1 MGGGLIQISAYG
13 SQDLYLTGTPE
24 ITFFKIVYRRHT
36 NFSMESIR
44 INFDN
49 TVGFGQESIL
59 TVPKVGDLI
68 HKTYLEV
75 VLPKINFK
83 RSDTDDQSRLDFEAA
98 RTSYLTVLD
107 FLEINRTAFVGAFDV
122 FQAENT
128 VSAENMKEK
137 INSVFVIPGNLP
149 AIEAFIELLTTQ
161 PEPPF
166 RFEEISMASIADKT
180 PSDFVKQ
187 ILFDAMTTGID
198 KSIKTQNFYRL
209 DLLSKQKIFEDDINE
224 NLKFAWVDR
233 VGHAIIE
240 DIEVRIGGHKID
252 RHLGDW
258 LNIWYELT
266 ANRDMEPI
274 YNKMIGN
281 IKILTIFDRT
291 IKPQYRLKIPLQ
303 FWFCRHNGLS
313 IPLIALEYHDV
324 TFHVKFRNIEEVSY
338 IEENKTIF
346 VNTSTELFLN
356 EVPEELGIDI
366 QATMLIDY
374 IYIDRDERRRFAQA
388 SHEYL
393 IEQVQMLE
401 IRNVNQQVLQCVL
414 NNFVHPSKEIIWVA
428 QKQRHTLNATGYTKL
443 QWDNYSLSDNNK
455 GNPIKFATID
465 FHSYNRVSRRV
476 GNYFNYVQPYEVHS
490 ATPSD
495 GINTYSFSI
504 NPEEHQPSGSAN
516 LSRLSRVMLTLEFNK
531 ILFPDEGDNEPLI
544 VRIYTR
550 NFNILRFIN
559 GLSGTAYTY
568 G

>member
-1 MGGGLIQISAYG
+1 
-13 SQDLYLTGTPE
+13 
-24 ITFFKIVYRRHT
+24 
-36 NFSMESIR
+36 
-44 INFDN
+44 
-49 TVGFGQESIL
+49 
-59 TVPKVGDLI
+59 
-68 HKTYLEV
+68 
-75 VLPKINFK
+75 
-83 RSDTDDQSRLDFEAA
+83 
-98 RTSYLTVLD
+98 
-107 FLEINRTAFVGAFDV
+107 
-122 FQAENT
+122 
-128 VSAENMKEK
+128 
-137 INSVFVIPGNLP
+137 
-149 AIEAFIELLTTQ
+149 
-161 PEPPF
+161 
-166 RFEEISMASIADKT
+166 
-180 PSDFVKQ
+180 
-187 ILFDAMTTGID
+187 
-198 KSIKTQNFYRL
+198 
-209 DLLSKQKIFEDDINE
+209 
-224 NLKFAWVDR
+224 
-233 VGHAIIE
+233 
-240 DIEVRIGGHKID
+240 
-252 RHLGDW
+252 
-258 LNIWYELT
+258 
-266 ANRDMEPI
+266 
-274 YNKMIGN
+274 
-281 IKILTIFDRT
+281 
-291 IKPQYRLKIPLQ
+291 
-303 FWFCRHNGLS
+303 
-313 IPLIALEYHDV
+313 
-324 TFHVKFRNIEEVSY
+324 
-338 IEENKTIF
+338 
-346 VNTSTELFLN
+346 
-356 EVPEELGIDI
+356 
-366 QATMLIDY
+366 MLIDY